1 MDTHKKPELE
11 CLTSAQADFYNEQ
24 GYLLLENHL
33 DMSVVQ
39 GLRAEIARIEQTAY
53 GMTESD
59 DKLDL
64 EDSHSPDDP
73 RIRRIKL

>member
-33 DMSVVQ
+33 DMSIVQ

-53 GMTESD
+53 G
-59 DKLDL
+59 L
-64 EDSHSPDDP
+64 SPFLANDISVVSRDGVQVQGNH
-73 RIRRIKL
+73 